1 MSPKVSVVIKSY
13 NHAPYIHQTIQSVL
27 DQSFQDF
34 EIVVTDD
41 GSTDGTPDIVRQF
54 RDRRIKLE
62 VLPLNNGISLAMNS
76 VLARATGEYIA
87 ILNSDDFSLPGRLE
101 KQVFFLDGRS
111 DVAALFGI
119 PLVVDEDGNET
130 KPYNDFNR
138 PLSFPD
144 FKYATWLNYFFFHG
158 NCLCA
163 PTAMIRRSVYEDVGK
178 YDPRLTN
185 LQDLDMWIRI
195 LKFGHN
201 IFVLPDQFTAFR
213 VRNGN
218 KNMSAPRIDSHLR
231 SWFEFRQ
238 ILNLYRHMEP
248 GLIYQIFDGEIA
260 KNRIEIG
267 IRPELLLAEMALT
280 IPSQVHCWFALQLL
294 FDTANNVE
302 AYHRLSD
309 LTGKLDLFGAL
320 ALRDC
325 KEKLSNANKVLAAR
339 KLFN

>member
-1 MSPKVSVVIKSY
+1 MSPKVSVVVKSY
-13 NHAPYIHQTIQSVL
+13 NHAPYIHQAIQSIL

-41 GSTDGTPDIVRQF
+41 GSTDGTPDIVRQIQ
-54 RDRRIKLE
+54 DRRIKLE
-62 VLPLNNGISLAMNS
+62 VLPRNNGISIAMNS
-76 VLARATGEYIA
+76 VLSRATGEYIA

-101 KQVFFLDGRS
+101 KQVSFLDGRS
-111 DVAALFGI
+111 DVAALFGM
-119 PLVVDEDGNET
+119 PLVVDEEGNET
-130 KPYNDFNR
+130 KPYNDFNQ

-144 FKYATWLNYFFFHG
+144 FKCTTWLNYFFYHG

-163 PTAMIRRSVYEDVGK
+163 PTAMIRRSVYADVGK

-195 LKFGHN
+195 LTSGHN

-213 VRNGN
+213 IRDGN
-218 KNMSAPRIDSHLR
+218 RNMSAPRIDTRLR
-231 SWFEFRQ
+231 SWFEFLQ
-238 ILNLYRHMEP
+238 IIKAYKNMEP
-248 GLIYQIFDGEIA
+248 GLIYQIFEGEIA
-260 KNRIEIG
+260 KNRIESG
-267 IRPELLLAEMALT
+267 VRPELLLAEMALT

-294 FDTANNVE
+294 FDNANNVE
-302 AYHRLSD
+302 AFHRLSD

-320 ALRDC
+320 ALWDC
-325 KEKLSNANKVLAAR
+325 NQKLSNANRVVAAR